1 MCKAAGIKRAN
12 YYKWLHREKND
23 HDLENEELLN
33 IIREYEEE
41 SDYILGYRMMTDK
54 INREKNKNYSDKR
67 IYKIMRISGIQSW
80 IRRRPKS
87 CTVRKNNN
95 TAENILKRDF
105 NAEKPNEKWVTDATE
120 FKYGPKSE
128 HKLYLSAFLDLYD
141 RTVVGYALSD
151 SNNNALVYDSFRK
164 AVENNPGAT
173 LLVHSDGGYQYT
185 SLFFIK
191 WLKHLGMT
199 QSMSRVHC
207 CIDNGPMEGFW

>member
-1 MCKAAGIKRAN
+1 MVWRESRYEAEYESIKEIRKTNKYNLSLCEMCKAAGIKRAN

-120 FKYGPKSE
+120 FKYWQRANTNCIS
-128 HKLYLSAFLDLYD
+128 
-141 RTVVGYALSD
+141 
-151 SNNNALVYDSFRK
+151 
-164 AVENNPGAT
+164 
-173 LLVHSDGGYQYT
+173 VHSLIYMIEQ
-185 SLFFIK
+185 SLDMRCLIQTIMPLYMIHSERQ
-191 WLKHLGMT
+191 LKTILEPH
-199 QSMSRVHC
+199 H
-207 CIDNGPMEGFW
+207 